1 MCWNWQTRRTQNPL
15 VVTPCGFDPHHRHTK
30 SPREPKF
37 PGAFCI
43 AVVRGRTG
51 RRAAARNQ
59 QSGGLL
65 VSPRET
71 PSAGKETRKDAG
83 ERGGAALA
91 RRIVGRLIK
100 TLESFFAS
108 RPGGPCRNNKK
119 DVQRFVTPHV
129 RESFYFR
136 QLCLFADFN
145 CSVCFDKISD
155 IEDCEVEIIF
165 VFIFY
170 ITCYLSSVTCRLVSW
185 EVFIYNSIDV
195 RVPSLKYV
203 INLLL
208 IFLSH

>member
-1 MCWNWQTRRTQNPL
+1 M
-15 VVTPCGFDPHHRHTK
+15 
-30 SPREPKF
+30 
-37 PGAFCI
+37 
-43 AVVRGRTG
+43 
-51 RRAAARNQ
+51 
-59 QSGGLL
+59 
-65 VSPRET
+65 
-71 PSAGKETRKDAG
+71 KEARKDAG

-91 RRIVGRLIK
+91 RRIVGRFIK

-136 QLCLFADFN
+136 PLGLLADFN
-145 CSVCFDKISD
+145 CAVCFDKISD

-165 VFIFY
+165 VFILVI
-170 ITCYLSSVTCRLVSW
+170 ITFFNKL
-185 EVFIYNSIDV
+185 IYNSINV

>member
-1 MCWNWQTRRTQNPL
+1 MSRLGT
-15 VVTPCGFDPHHRHTK
+15 F
-30 SPREPKF
+30 
-37 PGAFCI
+37 FCI

-71 PSAGKETRKDAG
+71 PSAGKEARKDAG

-136 QLCLFADFN
+136 PLGLLADFN

-165 VFIFY
+165 VFILVIIAFFVKLIDY
-170 ITCYLSSVTCRLVSW
+170 SIELWILTVISVLCSLS
-185 EVFIYNSIDV
+185 F
-195 RVPSLKYV
+195 
-203 INLLL
+203 
-208 IFLSH
+208 FLSH

>member
-1 MCWNWQTRRTQNPL
+1 M
-15 VVTPCGFDPHHRHTK
+15 
-30 SPREPKF
+30 S
-37 PGAFCI
+37 
-43 AVVRGRTG
+43 
-51 RRAAARNQ
+51 
-59 QSGGLL
+59 
-65 VSPRET
+65 
-71 PSAGKETRKDAG
+71 
-83 ERGGAALA
+83 
-91 RRIVGRLIK
+91 
-100 TLESFFAS
+100 
-108 RPGGPCRNNKK
+108 CRNDKK

-136 QLCLFADFN
+136 PLCLFADFN

-170 ITCYLSSVTCRLVSW
+170 VTLISW
-185 EVFIYNSIDV
+185 EIFIYYSINV

>member
-1 MCWNWQTRRTQNPL
+1 M
-15 VVTPCGFDPHHRHTK
+15 
-30 SPREPKF
+30 S
-37 PGAFCI
+37 
-43 AVVRGRTG
+43 
-51 RRAAARNQ
+51 
-59 QSGGLL
+59 
-65 VSPRET
+65 
-71 PSAGKETRKDAG
+71 
-83 ERGGAALA
+83 
-91 RRIVGRLIK
+91 
-100 TLESFFAS
+100 
-108 RPGGPCRNNKK
+108 CRNDKK

-136 QLCLFADFN
+136 PLGLLADFN

-203 INLLL
+203 INLC
-208 IFLSH
+208 

>member
-30 SPREPKF
+30 SPRGLKV
-37 PGAFCI
+37 PGGFCI
-43 AVVRGRTG
+43 GVGGGRTRGRG
-51 RRAAARNQ
+51 AARKQ
-59 QSGGLL
+59 PSGGLL

-71 PSAGKETRKDAG
+71 PSAVKEARKDAG

-136 QLCLFADFN
+136 PLGLLADFN

-165 VFIFY
+165 VFILVIIAFFVKLIDY
-170 ITCYLSSVTCRLVSW
+170 SIELWILTVISVLCSLS
-185 EVFIYNSIDV
+185 F
-195 RVPSLKYV
+195 
-203 INLLL
+203 
-208 IFLSH
+208 FLSH

>member
-1 MCWNWQTRRTQNPL
+1 MGSTPTTGIQKASPGVSRRGTL
-15 VVTPCGFDPHHRHTK
+15 
-30 SPREPKF
+30 
-37 PGAFCI
+37 FCI

-71 PSAGKETRKDAG
+71 PSAAKEARKDAG
-83 ERGGAALA
+83 ERAAQPWP
-91 RRIVGRLIK
+91 RWGVG
-100 TLESFFAS
+100 FPAS
-108 RPGGPCRNNKK
+108 RPGGPCRNDKK

-136 QLCLFADFN
+136 PLGLLADFN

-165 VFIFY
+165 VFILVI
-170 ITCYLSSVTCRLVSW
+170 ITFFNKL
-185 EVFIYNSIDV
+185 IYNSIEFWILAIV
-195 RVPSLKYV
+195 SILSSLP
-203 INLLL
+203 L
-208 IFLSH
+208 FLSH